1 MNAML
6 LKIISTLFIST
17 FIGYVTNVVAV
28 KMLFWPRRPINL
40 GFYVVQ
46 GVLPKR
52 QAQIAQSLGELVDKE
67 LLSLDDL
74 LERMNSPEIQEEL
87 VNKISEFMK
96 DRLGELL
103 PRIIPGRLIQII
115 VDTLDKILRQESA
128 NLIDQLFIGGREY
141 LSEEIQVSKIV
152 EEKVNAYDLDQ
163 LEAMIKGISAPELTF
178 IEVLGGVMGFIIGL
192 VQVAIILF
200 LPGS

>member
-1 MNAML
+1 ML
-6 LKIISTLFIST
+6 LKIVSTILIST
-17 FIGYVTNVVAV
+17 FIGYITNVVAV

-52 QAQIAQSLGELVDKE
+52 QAQIATSLGELVDKE
-67 LLSLDDL
+67 LLSMDDV
-74 LERMNSPEIQEEL
+74 LERINTPEIQGKM
-87 VNKISEFMK
+87 VSKISEVMK
-96 DRLGELL
+96 NRLGELL

-115 VDTLDKILRQESA
+115 ADTLDKIMRQEA
-128 NLIDQLFIGGREY
+128 DHLIDQFFTSGREY
-141 LSEEIQVSKIV
+141 LTEEIQVSKIV

-200 LPGS
+200 VPGN

>member
-1 MNAML
+1 MFF
-6 LKIISTLFIST
+6 KIISTLFIST

-40 GFYVVQ
+40 GFYTVQ

-67 LLSLDDL
+67 LLSLDDV
-74 LERMNSPEIQEEL
+74 LERLNTPEIQDKL
-87 VNKISEFMK
+87 VAKVSEVMK
-96 DRLGELL
+96 DRLGEIL
-103 PRIIPGRLIQII
+103 PRMIPGRLIQLI
-115 VDTLDKILRQESA
+115 VDTLDKIMRQESA
-128 NLIDQLFIGGREY
+128 NMIDELFTSGREY
-141 LSEEIQVSKIV
+141 LTEEIQISKIV

-192 VQVAIILF
+192 VQVAIL
-200 LPGS
+200 LLVPGN

>member
-1 MNAML
+1 MNAMFF
-6 LKIISTLFIST
+6 KIISTLFIST

-40 GFYVVQ
+40 GFYIVQ

-52 QAQIAQSLGELVDKE
+52 QAQIAKSLGELVDQE
-67 LLSLDDL
+67 LLSLDDV
-74 LERMNSPEIQEEL
+74 LERINTPEIQEKL
-87 VNKISEFMK
+87 VNKVSEVMR

-103 PRIIPGRLIQII
+103 PRIIPGRLIQMI

-128 NLIDQLFIGGREY
+128 NLIDQLFTGGREY
-141 LSEEIQVSKIV
+141 LTEEIQVSKIV